1 MNGITSSSNAS
12 AVQLDAY
19 KELIMKTV
27 ITNGRLVLPY
37 GVREGSILVEDG
49 KIQSVSFDSFSH
61 PSDAEVI
68 NADGCFVSPGFI
80 DMHTHGAG
88 GYDFMDGTVEDI
100 YGACRAHLEH
110 GTTTIMPTS
119 MTSTEESL
127 FDFIKLFNT
136 VELVREDCPEI
147 LGLHLEGPYF
157 APSQAGA
164 QDPRYLR
171 NPQPEEYE
179 RVLSMTDRIRRW
191 SFAVELPGSDRFLS
205 VLKKH
210 GILSSAAH
218 TDANC
223 QEIFNAF
230 ANGVELMTH
239 FYSCMPSVRRV
250 NAYRVAGAIEAGY
263 LLDDMYVEI
272 IADGCH
278 LPAELLKL
286 IYKIKGS
293 DRICLITD
301 SMRAAGM
308 PDGEYWLGQKGTG
321 IRCIKEDGV
330 AKLPDRSAFA
340 GSVATTDRL
349 VRTMINLADVPL
361 YEAVKMATLV
371 PAHLLRIDDRKGVIA
386 EGRDADILIFNK
398 NIEISKIMLRGRL
411 IR

>member
-1 MNGITSSSNAS
+1 
-12 AVQLDAY
+12 
-19 KELIMKTV
+19 MKTAIV
-27 ITNGRLVLPY
+27 NGRLVLPY
-37 GVREGSILVEDG
+37 GVREGSILIEDG
-49 KIQSVSFDSFSH
+49 RIADVTIGQSPS

-68 NADGCFVSPGFI
+68 DAGGRYVSPGFI

-88 GYDFMDGTVEDI
+88 GYDFMDGTVDDI

-110 GTTTIMPTS
+110 GTTTILPTS
-119 MTSTEESL
+119 MTSTKESL
-127 FDFIKLFNT
+127 FDFIGLFNS
-136 VELVREDCPEI
+136 VELVKDGCPEI

-157 APSQAGA
+157 AASQCGA

-171 NPQPEEYE
+171 NPSPDEYE
-179 RVLSMTDRIRRW
+179 RVLEMTDRIRRW

-218 TDANC
+218 TDADC
-223 QEIFNAF
+223 HQIFNAF

-239 FYSCMPSVRRV
+239 FYSCMATVRRV

-278 LPAELLKL
+278 LPPELLKL
-286 IYKIKGS
+286 IYKVKGS

-308 PDGEYWLGQKGTG
+308 PDGEYWLGQIGKGVK
-321 IRCIKEDGV
+321 CIKEDGV

-349 VRTMINLADVPL
+349 VRNMVKLADVPL

-371 PAHLLRIDDRKGVIA
+371 PAHLLRVDDRKGVLA
-386 EGRDADILIFNK
+386 EGRDADILIFDDNVD
-398 NIEISKIMLRGRL
+398 ISGIILRGKV

>member
-1 MNGITSSSNAS
+1 
-12 AVQLDAY
+12 
-19 KELIMKTV
+19 MKTAIV
-27 ITNGRLVLPY
+27 NGRLVLPY
-37 GVREGSILVEDG
+37 GVREGSILIEDG
-49 KIQSVSFDSFSH
+49 RIADVTIGQSPS
-61 PSDAEVI
+61 PSDADVI
-68 NADGCFVSPGFI
+68 DAGGRYVSPGFI

-88 GYDFMDGTVEDI
+88 GYDFMDGTVDDI

-110 GTTTIMPTS
+110 GTTTILPTS
-119 MTSTEESL
+119 MTSTKESL
-127 FDFIKLFNT
+127 FDFIGLFNSL
-136 VELVREDCPEI
+136 ELVKDGCPEI

-157 APSQAGA
+157 AASQCGA

-171 NPQPEEYE
+171 NPSPDEYE
-179 RVLSMTDRIRRW
+179 RVLEMTDRIRRW

-218 TDANC
+218 TDADC
-223 QEIFNAF
+223 HQIFNAF

-239 FYSCMPSVRRV
+239 FYSCMATVRRV

-278 LPAELLKL
+278 LPPELLKL
-286 IYKIKGS
+286 IYKVKGS

-308 PDGEYWLGQKGTG
+308 PDGEYWLGQIGKGVK
-321 IRCIKEDGV
+321 CIKEDGV

-349 VRTMINLADVPL
+349 VRNMVKLADVPL

-371 PAHLLRIDDRKGVIA
+371 PAHLLRVDDRKGVLA
-386 EGRDADILIFNK
+386 EGRDADILIFDDNVD
-398 NIEISKIMLRGRL
+398 ISGIILRGKI

>member
-1 MNGITSSSNAS
+1 
-12 AVQLDAY
+12 
-19 KELIMKTV
+19 MKTAIV
-27 ITNGRLVLPY
+27 NGRLVLPY
-37 GVREGSILVEDG
+37 GVREGSILIEDG
-49 KIQSVSFDSFSH
+49 RIADVAIGQSPS

-68 NADGCFVSPGFI
+68 DAGGRYVSPGFI

-88 GYDFMDGTVEDI
+88 GYDFMDGTVDDI

-110 GTTTIMPTS
+110 GTTTILPTS
-119 MTSTEESL
+119 MTSTKESL
-127 FDFIKLFNT
+127 FDFIGLFNS
-136 VELVREDCPEI
+136 VELVKDGCPEI

-157 APSQAGA
+157 AASQCGA

-171 NPQPEEYE
+171 NPSPDEYE
-179 RVLSMTDRIRRW
+179 RVLEMTDRIRRW

-218 TDANC
+218 TDADC
-223 QEIFNAF
+223 HQIFNAF

-239 FYSCMPSVRRV
+239 FYSCMATVRRV

-278 LPAELLKL
+278 LPPELLKL
-286 IYKIKGS
+286 IYKVKGS

-308 PDGEYWLGQKGTG
+308 PDGEYWLGQIGKGVK
-321 IRCIKEDGV
+321 CIKEDGV

-349 VRTMINLADVPL
+349 VRNMVKLADVPL

-371 PAHLLRIDDRKGVIA
+371 PAHLLRVDDRKGVLA
-386 EGRDADILIFNK
+386 EGRDADILIFDDNVD
-398 NIEISKIMLRGRL
+398 ISGIILRGKI

>member
-1 MNGITSSSNAS
+1 
-12 AVQLDAY
+12 
-19 KELIMKTV
+19 MKTAIV
-27 ITNGRLVLPY
+27 NGRLVLPY
-37 GVREGSILVEDG
+37 GVREGSILIEDG
-49 KIQSVSFDSFSH
+49 RIADVTIGQSPS

-68 NADGCFVSPGFI
+68 DAGGRYVSPGFI

-88 GYDFMDGTVEDI
+88 GYDFMDGTVDDI

-110 GTTTIMPTS
+110 GTTTILPTS
-119 MTSTEESL
+119 MTSTKESL
-127 FDFIKLFNT
+127 FDFIGLFNS
-136 VELVREDCPEI
+136 VELVKDGCPEI

-157 APSQAGA
+157 AASQCGA

-171 NPQPEEYE
+171 NPSPDEYE
-179 RVLSMTDRIRRW
+179 RVLEMTDRIRRW

-218 TDANC
+218 TDADC
-223 QEIFNAF
+223 HQIFNAF

-239 FYSCMPSVRRV
+239 FYSCMATVRRV

-278 LPAELLKL
+278 LPPELLKL

-308 PDGEYWLGQKGTG
+308 PDGEYWLGQIGKGVK
-321 IRCIKEDGV
+321 CIKEDGV

-349 VRTMINLADVPL
+349 VRNMVKLADVPL

-371 PAHLLRIDDRKGVIA
+371 PAHLLRVDDRKGVLA
-386 EGRDADILIFNK
+386 EGRDADILIFDDNVD
-398 NIEISKIMLRGRL
+398 ISGIILRGKI

>member
-1 MNGITSSSNAS
+1 
-12 AVQLDAY
+12 
-19 KELIMKTV
+19 MKTAIV
-27 ITNGRLVLPY
+27 NGRLVLPY
-37 GVREGSILVEDG
+37 GGREGSILIEDG
-49 KIQSVSFDSFSH
+49 RIADVTIGQS
-61 PSDAEVI
+61 PSPRDAEVI
-68 NADGCFVSPGFI
+68 DAGGRYVSPGFI

-88 GYDFMDGTVEDI
+88 GYDFMDGTVDDI

-110 GTTTIMPTS
+110 GTTTILPTS
-119 MTSTEESL
+119 MTSTKESL
-127 FDFIKLFNT
+127 FDFIGLFNS
-136 VELVREDCPEI
+136 VELVKDGCPEI

-157 APSQAGA
+157 AASQCGA

-171 NPQPEEYE
+171 NPSPDEYE
-179 RVLSMTDRIRRW
+179 RVLEMTDRIRRW

-218 TDANC
+218 TDADC
-223 QEIFNAF
+223 HQIFNAF

-239 FYSCMPSVRRV
+239 FYSCMATVRRV

-278 LPAELLKL
+278 LPPELLKL
-286 IYKIKGS
+286 IYKVKGS

-308 PDGEYWLGQKGTG
+308 PDGEYWLGQIGKGVK
-321 IRCIKEDGV
+321 CIKEDGV

-349 VRTMINLADVPL
+349 VRNMVKLADVPL

-371 PAHLLRIDDRKGVIA
+371 PAHLLRVDDRKGVLA
-386 EGRDADILIFNK
+386 EGRDADILIFDDNVD
-398 NIEISKIMLRGRL
+398 ISGIILRGKI

>member
-1 MNGITSSSNAS
+1 M
-12 AVQLDAY
+12 
-19 KELIMKTV
+19 MKKV

-37 GVREGSILVEDG
+37 GIREGSVLIEDG
-49 KIQSVSFDSFSH
+49 KITDVSFGASPF
-61 PSDAEVI
+61 PSDAEI
-68 NADGCFVSPGFI
+68 IDAGGKYVSPGFI
-80 DMHTHGAG
+80 DMHTHGGG
-88 GYDFMDGTVEDI
+88 GYDFMDGSVDDI

-127 FDFIKLFNT
+127 YSFIELFNT
-136 VELVREDCPEI
+136 VELVKEGCPEI

-157 APSQAGA
+157 APSQSGA

-171 NPQPEEYE
+171 NPRPEEYN
-179 RVLSMTDRIRRW
+179 RVLEMTDRIKRW
-191 SFAVELPGSDRFLS
+191 SFAVELPGSDAFLS

-218 TDANC
+218 TDADC
-223 QEIFNAF
+223 HQIFNAF

-239 FYSCMPSVRRV
+239 FYSCMTTVKRV

-272 IADGCH
+272 IADGRH
-278 LPAELLKL
+278 LPKELLKL
-286 IYKIKGS
+286 ICKVKGT
-293 DRICLITD
+293 DRVCLITD

-308 PDGEYWLGQKGTG
+308 PDGEYWLGQEGSG
-321 IRCIKEDGV
+321 VRCIKEEGV

-340 GSVATTDRL
+340 GSVATTDLL
-349 VRTMINLADVPL
+349 VRNMVELADLPL

-371 PAHLLRIDDRKGVIA
+371 PARLLRADDRKGVLA
-386 EGRDADILIFNK
+386 AGRDADILIFDESIN
-398 NIEISKIMLRGRL
+398 ISKIILRGEVLR
-411 IR
+411 

>member
-1 MNGITSSSNAS
+1 
-12 AVQLDAY
+12 
-19 KELIMKTV
+19 MKTAIV
-27 ITNGRLVLPY
+27 NGRLVLPY
-37 GVREGSILVEDG
+37 GVREGSILIEDG
-49 KIQSVSFDSFSH
+49 RIADVTIGQSPS

-68 NADGCFVSPGFI
+68 DAGGRYVSPGFI

-88 GYDFMDGTVEDI
+88 GYDFMDGTVDDI

-110 GTTTIMPTS
+110 GTTTILPTS
-119 MTSTEESL
+119 MTSTKESL
-127 FDFIKLFNT
+127 FDFIGLFNS
-136 VELVREDCPEI
+136 VELVKDGCSEI

-157 APSQAGA
+157 AASQCGA

-171 NPQPEEYE
+171 NPSPDEYE
-179 RVLSMTDRIRRW
+179 RVLEMTDRIRRW

-218 TDANC
+218 TDADC
-223 QEIFNAF
+223 HQIFNAF

-239 FYSCMPSVRRV
+239 FYSCMATVRRV

-278 LPAELLKL
+278 LPPELLKL
-286 IYKIKGS
+286 IYKVKGS

-308 PDGEYWLGQKGTG
+308 PDGEYWLGQIGKGVK
-321 IRCIKEDGV
+321 CIKEDGV

-349 VRTMINLADVPL
+349 MRNMVKLADVPL

-371 PAHLLRIDDRKGVIA
+371 PAHLLRVDDRKGVLA
-386 EGRDADILIFNK
+386 EGRDADILIFDDNVD
-398 NIEISKIMLRGRL
+398 ISGIILRGKI

>member
-1 MNGITSSSNAS
+1 
-12 AVQLDAY
+12 
-19 KELIMKTV
+19 MKTAIV
-27 ITNGRLVLPY
+27 NGRLVLPY
-37 GVREGSILVEDG
+37 GVREGSILIEDG
-49 KIQSVSFDSFSH
+49 RIADVTIGQSPS

-68 NADGCFVSPGFI
+68 DAGGRYVSPGFI

-88 GYDFMDGTVEDI
+88 GYDFMDGTVDDI

-110 GTTTIMPTS
+110 GTTTILPTS
-119 MTSTEESL
+119 MTSTKESL
-127 FDFIKLFNT
+127 FDFIGLFNS
-136 VELVREDCPEI
+136 VELVKDGCPEI

-157 APSQAGA
+157 AASQCGA

-171 NPQPEEYE
+171 NPSPDEYE
-179 RVLSMTDRIRRW
+179 RVLEMTDRIRRW

-218 TDANC
+218 TDADC
-223 QEIFNAF
+223 HQIFNAF

-239 FYSCMPSVRRV
+239 FYSCMATVRRV

-278 LPAELLKL
+278 LPPELLKL
-286 IYKIKGS
+286 IYKVKGS

-308 PDGEYWLGQKGTG
+308 PDGEYWLGQIGKGVK
-321 IRCIKEDGV
+321 CIKEDGV

-340 GSVATTDRL
+340 GSVATADRL
-349 VRTMINLADVPL
+349 VRNMVKLADVPL

-371 PAHLLRIDDRKGVIA
+371 PAHLLRVDDRKGVLA
-386 EGRDADILIFNK
+386 EGRDADILIFDDNVD
-398 NIEISKIMLRGRL
+398 ISGIILRGKI

>member
-1 MNGITSSSNAS
+1 
-12 AVQLDAY
+12 
-19 KELIMKTV
+19 MKTAIV
-27 ITNGRLVLPY
+27 NGRLVLPY
-37 GVREGSILVEDG
+37 GVREGSILIEDG
-49 KIQSVSFDSFSH
+49 RIADVTIGQSPS

-68 NADGCFVSPGFI
+68 DAGGRYVSPGFI

-88 GYDFMDGTVEDI
+88 GYDFMDGTVDDI

-110 GTTTIMPTS
+110 GTTTILPTS
-119 MTSTEESL
+119 MTSTKESL
-127 FDFIKLFNT
+127 FDFIGLFNS
-136 VELVREDCPEI
+136 VELVKDGCPEI

-157 APSQAGA
+157 AASQCGA

-171 NPQPEEYE
+171 NPSPDEYE
-179 RVLSMTDRIRRW
+179 RVLEMTDRIRRW

-218 TDANC
+218 TDADC
-223 QEIFNAF
+223 HQIFNAF

-239 FYSCMPSVRRV
+239 FYSCMATVRRV

-278 LPAELLKL
+278 LPPELLKL
-286 IYKIKGS
+286 IYKVKGS

-308 PDGEYWLGQKGTG
+308 PDGEYWLGQIGKGVK
-321 IRCIKEDGV
+321 CIKEDGV

-349 VRTMINLADVPL
+349 VRNMVKLADVPL

-371 PAHLLRIDDRKGVIA
+371 PAHLLRVDDRKGVLA
-386 EGRDADILIFNK
+386 EGRDADILIFDDNVD
-398 NIEISKIMLRGRL
+398 ISGIILRGKI